1 MHIADGIIAAPVIAG
16 ASVAAVAGLGLGLRS
31 LDLDR
36 IPQVAVLSATFFV
49 ASLIH
54 INVGPSSAH
63 LILNGLIGVLLGW
76 AAFPAMFVGLVLQS
90 IVFGFGGVTVL
101 GLNLFN
107 IAAPAVLCGIA
118 ARPFIARGNLTTAAV
133 AGGIAGGAAVGL
145 TAALVAGSLA
155 LSGGEFLAAA
165 VLIAGWHVPVMAI
178 EGAVTAAAVLLIKR
192 VRPDMLPSRKLA
204 RSASPVP

>member
-16 ASVAAVAGLGLGLRS
+16 ASVAAVAGLGLGLRA
-31 LDLDR
+31 LDHDR
-36 IPQVAVLSATFFV
+36 IPQVAVLSATFFA

-54 INVGPSSAH
+54 ISVGPSSAH

-133 AGGIAGGAAVGL
+133 AGGVAGGAAVGL
-145 TAALVAGSLA
+145 TAVLVAGSLA
-155 LSGGEFLAAA
+155 LSGDEFLAAA

-192 VRPDMLPSRKLA
+192 VRPDMLPSRKLV

>member
-49 ASLIH
+49 ASLVH

-76 AAFPAMFVGLVLQS
+76 AAFPAMFVGLLLQS

-118 ARPFIARGNLTTAAV
+118 ARPFIASGNLTTAAV
-133 AGGIAGGAAVGL
+133 VGGIAGCAAVGL
-145 TAALVAGSLA
+145 TAILVAVSLA
-155 LSGGEFLAAA
+155 LSGGEFMAAA

-192 VRPDMLPSRKLA
+192 VRPDMLPSRKLV
-204 RSASPVP
+204 RSAPPIP

>member
-1 MHIADGIIAAPVIAG
+1 MHIADGIVAAPVIAG

-36 IPQVAVLSATFFV
+36 IPQVAVLSATFFA

-76 AAFPAMFVGLVLQS
+76 AAFPAMFVGLVLQA
-90 IVFGFGGVTVL
+90 ILFGFGGVTVL

-145 TAALVAGSLA
+145 TAVLVAVSLT

-192 VRPDMLPSRKLA
+192 VRPDMLPSRKLV
-204 RSASPVP
+204 RSASPIP

>member
-16 ASVAAVAGLGLGLRS
+16 ASVAAVAGLGLGLRA
-31 LDLDR
+31 LDHER

-107 IAAPAVLCGIA
+107 IAVPAVLCGIA
-118 ARPFIARGNLTTAAV
+118 ARPFIARGNVTAAAV
-133 AGGIAGGAAVGL
+133 AGGIAGAAAVGL
-145 TAALVAGSLA
+145 TAVLVAVSLA
-155 LSGGEFLAAA
+155 LSGGEFLPAA

-178 EGAVTAAAVLLIKR
+178 EGAVTAAAILLIKR
-192 VRPDMLPSRKLA
+192 VRPDILPSRKLV
-204 RSASPVP
+204 RSASPVT